1 MTQLAA
7 QTALVTGANRGLGRV
22 FVNQLL
28 ARGATKVYAGARNPE
43 TIDIND
49 PRVVPLQLDVTDP
62 DSVARAA
69 EVAGDVSVVVN
80 NAGISLAARVL
91 DDDTAKLRRELEV
104 NLFGP
109 LAVTSAFPDQL
120 AARSGVVVNVAS
132 ILAWIALGGS
142 YSVSNAALWSATDS
156 MRLELGP
163 RGVQV
168 VGVYMGYVD
177 TDMASGVE
185 APKSAPADV
194 VRQVLDGIE
203 AGALEVTADDMT
215 RAVRDGLAQPVD
227 ERYAPFL
234 PEAAEAHDQEHHTTT
249 GEPS

>member
-1 MTQLAA
+1 MTQLVA
-7 QTALVTGANRGLGRV
+7 QTALVTGANRGLGRE

-28 ARGATKVYAGARNPE
+28 ERGVTKVYAGARSPE
-43 TIDIND
+43 TITRDD

-62 DSVARAA
+62 ESVARAA
-69 EVAGDVSVVVN
+69 ELAGDVSVVVN

-91 DDDTAKLRRELEV
+91 DDDTARLRRELEV

-109 LAVTSAFPDQL
+109 LAVTSAFADHV

-142 YSVSNAALWSATDS
+142 YSVSKAALWSATDS

-168 VGVYMGYVD
+168 IAVYMGYVD
-177 TDMASGVE
+177 TDMTSGVD
-185 APKSAPADV
+185 APKIAPADV

-203 AGALEVTADDMT
+203 AGALEVMADDMT
-215 RAVRDGLAQPVD
+215 RAVRGGLTQPVA
-227 ERYAPFL
+227 ERYAAFL
-234 PEAAEAHDQEHHTTT
+234 PEAV
-249 GEPS
+249 